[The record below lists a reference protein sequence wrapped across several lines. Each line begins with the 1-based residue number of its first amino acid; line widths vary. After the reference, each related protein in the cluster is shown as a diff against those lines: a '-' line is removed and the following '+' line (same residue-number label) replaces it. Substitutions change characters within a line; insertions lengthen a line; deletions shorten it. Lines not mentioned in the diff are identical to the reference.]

1 MSMLSD
7 KIKEW
12 EKEMPEGVKEK
23 FGECRFCGQTRLLHV
38 VGPWDK
44 EKCNEAATEMCE
56 CTKADIYTKRKR
68 RKEKVIKAI
77 EENFGEKAKYPV
89 PEVAAIMMATV
100 EPIVNYKVD
109 SVAIKSG
116 KVKYKLSMT
125 SKDTVKVER
134 TITNNDSVEV

>member
-1 MSMLSD
+1 MLSD
-7 KIKEW
+7 ELKEW
-12 EKEMPEGVKEK
+12 EKDMPEGVKEEI
-23 FGECRFCGQTRLLHV
+23 GTCRFCGQTRLLHV

-44 EKCNEAATEMCE
+44 EKCNEAATELCE
-56 CTKADIYTKRKR
+56 CTQAVIYAKRKS
-68 RKEKVIKAI
+68 RKEKVTKAI

-89 PEVAAIMMATV
+89 PEVATVMMAAV
-100 EPIVNYKVD
+100 EPIVNYNVD
-109 SVAIKSG
+109 SVAIKDG